1 MQKEN
6 KLTRNFIIGTF
17 VTLYVMVSIISTIH
31 VIDFFRISNP
41 EWLAI
46 TLAIAFEVGAAA
58 SLASIIAMKK
68 MNKGIVWAL
77 FITLTAMQAMGNTY
91 FAYVHLVNYQSWVE
105 LFGLIDEEIITQKRI
120 LSMVSGAILPLV
132 ALGFIKSLVDYI
144 KPDEGVNEGV
154 NDGVNKAVNDQITD
168 AVTQTL
174 PIDITK
180 EINEN
185 IPPYQPTQTDLQKFE
200 ELLKKYDKKFVSD
213 NLTNT
218 VVNNY
223 EELPENIQENNVID
237 VIVEPI
243 IEDLIIEDENIE
255 TETID
260 EPVIKDII
268 IEDENIETE
277 TIDEPVIKDI
287 IIEDENVIGDI
298 VEPTINDIIVE
309 DGNIDEEVKEELTT
323 SDNQEEV
330 IEKKN

>member
-1 MQKEN
+1 MEKEN

-91 FAYVHLVNYQSWVE
+91 FAYQHLQNYQSWVE

-144 KPDEGVNEGV
+144 KPDDTVNDTVNEGV
-154 NDGVNKAVNDQITD
+154 NDGVNEGVKAVVQDQITD
-168 AVTQTL
+168 AVTSNN
-174 PIDITK
+174 PIETY
-180 EINEN
+180 NQQ
-185 IPPYQPTQTDLQKFE
+185 PPYQPTNEDIKKFE
-200 ELLKKYDKKFVSD
+200 ELLKKYDEKFSSD

-218 VVNNY
+218 VANNY
-223 EELPENIQENNVID
+223 EKLPENNVID
-237 VIVEPI
+237 VIVDPI
-243 IEDLIIEDENIE
+243 IEDIIIEEENIE

-260 EPVIKDII
+260 EPVIKDTI
-268 IEDENIETE
+268 IEEENIETE
-277 TIDEPVIKDI
+277 TIDEPVIKDT
-287 IIEDENVIGDI
+287 IIEEEN
-298 VEPTINDIIVE
+298 II
-309 DGNIDEEVKEELTT
+309 EEVKEELTT
-323 SDNQEEV
+323 NDNQKEA
-330 IEKKN
+330 IEKKKI